1 MCSFLED
8 REPSLFDEI
17 EIIFDELSDTDKD
30 NGERI
35 PILGGN
41 TEGHHP

>member
-17 EIIFDELSDTDKD
+17 EIFFTELSDDDKEH
-30 NGERI
+30 GELT
-35 PILGGN
+35 PISDKGN
-41 TEGHHP
+41 P